1 MILFKNRLVFG
12 IIRKIL
18 SSLLS
23 AVYKI
28 ISLLNLQLTLLVV
41 LIGLVLYLTGV
52 FENRVYL
59 VIFYFLIILSIV
71 FSIYGTI
78 KKLLGIGKKVEKK
91 KNVQIID
98 KKADDELE
106 RAKKLEQE
114 EESEQESPK
123 NETYPKY
130 YKVKQRENCIMSEF
144 IDIYELF
151 EKRNGEWVRIRTDKK

>member
-59 VIFYFLIILSIV
+59 VIFYFLVILSIV

-130 YKVKQRENCIMSEF
+130 YKVKQRENCIMAEF
-144 IDIYELF
+144 IDRYELF